1 MDIYSAGE
9 KPLPGVNSELLYR
22 GMKEINVNVEYI
34 EDRDQV
40 QNCLEMELKSGD
52 ILLTLGAGDVWKEG
66 EEFIQARKAKDIV

>member
-1 MDIYSAGE
+1 MHITTVS
-9 KPLPGVNSELLYR
+9 PLSSESNGV
-22 GMKEINVNVEYI
+22 NVNVEYI